1 MNGTPKALK
10 ISIGF
15 FGRTNVGKS
24 SIINLITNQGVS
36 IVSEIPGTTTDMVS
50 KSMELPPVG
59 PVNLIDTPG
68 LDDGSQLG
76 EQRLKVSRQVISTVD
91 LIVLITDCFRWT
103 QYEEWVLSE
112 SKKYRTPVIIINNKT
127 DLKPDVCDCKKT
139 GSTTENQ
146 LNISC
151 NELKDNESKR
161 NSFINSL
168 SGLIS
173 GIVHHEEKE
182 NLIFSDL
189 IPGENKNVILV
200 MPVDSE
206 APKGRLILP
215 QVQTIREALDN
226 NISAICVTPETF
238 TQALESL
245 SKPPALVITDSQA
258 VKEIAEKTPESIPL
272 TTFSILFSRLKGELA
287 LLAAG
292 AAELYSLNE
301 DDRILICEACTH
313 HSTKEDI
320 GRVKIPNLLGK
331 FSGKNLRI
339 EFAQGKDFYNIQD
352 TYRLIIHCG
361 GCMITR
367 KEFNSRLNYCAGNN
381 LHITNY
387 GMAISVFQNVLERTL
402 KPFPAAL
409 TEFKKR
415 KETLEKNEH

>member
-10 ISIGF
+10 INIGF

-36 IVSEIPGTTTDMVS
+36 IVSEIPGTTTDTVS
-50 KSMELPPVG
+50 KSMEIPPVG

-76 EQRLKVSRQVISTVD
+76 EQRTKVSRQVISTVD
-91 LIVLITDCFRWT
+91 LIVLITDCFKWT
-103 QYEEWVLSE
+103 QYEDWVLSE
-112 SKKYRTPVIIINNKT
+112 SRKYLTPVIIINNKT
-127 DLKPDVCDCKKT
+127 DLKTEDSDFSKT
-139 GSTTENQ
+139 GNITGNR

-151 NELKDNESKR
+151 KELENNGEKR
-161 NSFINSL
+161 NSFIESFSKL
-168 SGLIS
+168 ISGLI
-173 GIVHHEEKE
+173 HQEEKE
-182 NLIFSDL
+182 NVIFADL
-189 IPGENKNVILV
+189 ISGENKNVILV

-226 NISAICVTPETF
+226 NISAICATPATYSK
-238 TQALESL
+238 TIGLL
-245 SKPPALVITDSQA
+245 SKPPELVITDSQA

-272 TTFSILFSRLKGELA
+272 TTFSILFSRLKGELTP
-287 LLAAG
+287 LAAG

-301 DDRILICEACTH
+301 EDRILICEACTH
-313 HSTKEDI
+313 HSTGEDI
-320 GRVKIPNLLGK
+320 GRIKIPNLLRK
-331 FSGKNLRI
+331 FSGKNLNI
-339 EFAQGKDFYNIQD
+339 EFAQGKDFYNMQD
-352 TYRLIIHCG
+352 NYRLIIHCG

-367 KEFNSRLNYCAGNN
+367 KEFNSRLNYCTGNN

-402 KPFPAAL
+402 KPFPKAL
-409 TEFKKR
+409 EEFKKR
-415 KETLEKNEH
+415 KELLKKK